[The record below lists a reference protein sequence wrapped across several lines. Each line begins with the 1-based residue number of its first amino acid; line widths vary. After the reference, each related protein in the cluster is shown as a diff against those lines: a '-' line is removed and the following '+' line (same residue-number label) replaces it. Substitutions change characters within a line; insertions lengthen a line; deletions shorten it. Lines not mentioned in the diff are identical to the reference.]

1 MIYKFLVIYIGTR
14 NRRGKR
20 LTCPRPT
27 LDRAAPL
34 IPLEP
39 RRIVSKREKRA
50 RPLGAAADAS
60 VDPPPSQSVTQ
71 LLQAWSR
78 GDEASLERLLPVVY
92 EELRRLARHHLRQQ
106 PSGHTLQVTALVHE
120 AYLRLIDQQ
129 QIEWGSRAHF
139 FGVAAKAMRSILI
152 DHARRQRA
160 AKRGAAARHSTL
172 GANVESVA
180 SGSNVDLLA
189 LDEALIRLAQYDP
202 RKSQVV
208 ELRYFGGLS
217 LEEVAEVLGVS
228 LATVKRDWT
237 TARAWLKR
245 ELTDS

>member
-1 MIYKFLVIYIGTR
+1 
-14 NRRGKR
+14 
-20 LTCPRPT
+20 
-27 LDRAAPL
+27 
-34 IPLEP
+34 
-39 RRIVSKREKRA
+39 
-50 RPLGAAADAS
+50 
-60 VDPPPSQSVTQ
+60 VTQ

-78 GDEASLERLLPVVY
+78 GDETCLDRLLPAVY
-92 EELRRLARHHLRQQ
+92 DELRRLARHYMRQQ

-129 QIEWGSRAHF
+129 QVDWGSRAHF

-152 DHARRQRA
+152 DHARRRRA
-160 AKRGAAARHSTL
+160 AKRGGAAPQVTL
-172 GANVESVA
+172 GAAAEAVPSAANP
-180 SGSNVDLLA
+180 DLLA
-189 LDEALIRLAQYDP
+189 LDAALLRLAECDP

-228 LATVKRDWT
+228 LATVKRDWI

-245 ELTDS
+245 ELTDN